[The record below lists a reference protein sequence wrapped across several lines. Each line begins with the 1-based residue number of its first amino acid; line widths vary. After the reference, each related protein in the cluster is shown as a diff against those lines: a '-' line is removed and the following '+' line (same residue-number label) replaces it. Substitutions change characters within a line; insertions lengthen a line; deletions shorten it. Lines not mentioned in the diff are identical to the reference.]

1 MLAASFIRPQ
11 NSCPVQHQGDTR
23 DEASWA
29 ARPGLMEN
37 SADCGGCGGRT
48 VDLAGGCAERPT
60 QVRSAPLPAHASRR
74 RRGPAVA
81 GAHPAHPHGSGFS
94 RSAPATGVTTVAWSW
109 PGILLT
115 PAVRPTQ
122 GTGDGDRLLG
132 DRAQVA
138 ADLLVPSPCPARM
151 RLHAEFTVLAH
162 PPRTPARPLLSVIHR
177 ASCPPGVL
185 PQNVTPTCSYSST
198 QPPSSPSQKSPVP
211 STPSGHAVDKVV
223 AEGGHSRHTSL
234 MRMFLGGFV
243 GASAPPLFYH
253 NKPYEKKR
261 GAAAGVCVLTCAS
274 RCKLPENLRR
284 FSLILRH
291 NYHRT
296 CAALTSALCSD
307 GRTSDHALQ
316 EVC

>member
-1 MLAASFIRPQ
+1 MRRTA
-11 NSCPVQHQGDTR
+11 DTGEIGATPCAR
-23 DEASWA
+23 VKEAKRA
-29 ARPGLMEN
+29 
-37 SADCGGCGGRT
+37 CCGGR
-48 VDLAGGCAERPT
+48 ASGA
-60 QVRSAPLPAHASRR
+60 SARQRFQPRR
-74 RRGPAVA
+74 ARDRRHYSSVVVA
-81 GAHPAHPHGSGFS
+81 
-94 RSAPATGVTTVAWSW
+94 R
-109 PGILLT
+109 GILLT